1 MSEVRSFAD
10 YILAE
15 IKQATLTDEEAS
27 LLPTV
32 YNEQAIFASLAQVI
46 NNRGATGN
54 GFEKL
59 KALAT
64 LRNVDFSAKQNKRSD
79 ILIGMVLE

>member
-1 MSEVRSFAD
+1 MSEVRNFAD
-10 YILAE
+10 YILTE

-27 LLPTV
+27 LLPAV
-32 YNEQAIFASLAQVI
+32 YDEKAIFASLAQVI

-54 GFEKL
+54 GFAKL

>member
-1 MSEVRSFAD
+1 MSEVRNFAN
-10 YILAE
+10 YILTE

-27 LLPTV
+27 LLPVV
-32 YNEQAIFASLAQVI
+32 YDEQAIFASLAQVI

-59 KALAT
+59 KAVAT
-64 LRNVDFSAKQNKRSD
+64 LRNVDFSAKQNTRSD